1 MKTHIKA
8 LRSVQSE
15 TGTDEVMLG
24 EILVPVQ
31 TVPQGQGSPLV
42 EYTVSQVTEQEAS
55 GVCGGP
61 IEYIV
66 VNTV

>member
-1 MKTHIKA
+1 M
-8 LRSVQSE
+8 
-15 TGTDEVMLG
+15 MLG

-42 EYTVSQVTEQEAS
+42 RYTVSQVTEQETS
-55 GVCGGP
+55 DVCGGP

-66 VNTV
+66 INTDQ